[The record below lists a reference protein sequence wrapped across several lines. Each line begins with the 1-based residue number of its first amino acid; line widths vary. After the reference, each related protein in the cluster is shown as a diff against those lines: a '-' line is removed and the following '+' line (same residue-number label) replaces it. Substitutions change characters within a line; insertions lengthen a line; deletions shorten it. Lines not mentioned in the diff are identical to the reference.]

1 MTKSRSGRVSSWA
14 DLRGVELPINGEEPA
29 GWDRTFRDF
38 GDQKIQVSRDFKMG
52 RFVLH

>member
-1 MTKSRSGRVSSWA
+1 MEEFQVGLISG
-14 DLRGVELPINGEEPA
+14 GGGLPINGEEPA
-29 GWDRTFRDF
+29 GWDRTFQDF